1 MMVSRVSLSNLHGQ
15 GKHNEENR
23 LNPLTPNL
31 IEITFTNSVRKSNK
45 TQQFSVTKLDRLQQF
60 T

>member
-1 MMVSRVSLSNLHGQ
+1 MMVSRVSLSNLHVQ

-45 TQQFSVTKLDRLQQF
+45 TQFSVTKLDRLQQF